1 MRIRTLVRVLAVNNY
16 PTPERFERLRLCI
29 EGNGAL
35 VTSVE
40 WNGLSRGMFD
50 SFDGVVLS
58 GSPDMMSEEKTRVK
72 FTLESEAIFESKV
85 PVLGVCFG
93 HQMIA
98 RAFGTEVVKDGRHVL
113 DMVKTNVL
121 AEDPLFEGLPK
132 SLMLLE
138 SRHEVVKSLP
148 GGFRLLARSAT
159 SEVAAMKHGKRTLYG
174 VQFHPERYTK
184 ENPEGNKVVGN
195 FVRILK

>member
-1 MRIRTLVRVLAVNNY
+1 MVRVLTVNNY
-16 PTPERFERLRLCI
+16 PTPERFERLRQCV
-29 EGNGAL
+29 EGNGAA

-40 WNGLSRGMFD
+40 WDGLSRGMFD

-58 GSPDMMSEEKTRVK
+58 GSPDMMSEEKTRAK
-72 FTLESEAIFESKV
+72 FRRESEAILGSKV

-93 HQMIA
+93 HQMMA
-98 RAFGTEVVKDGRHVL
+98 RAFGAEVVKDGKHIL
-113 DMVKTNVL
+113 DMVETKVL
-121 AEDPLFEGLPK
+121 AEDPLFEGLPR

-138 SRHEVVKSLP
+138 SRHEIVSSLP

-159 SEVAAMKHGKRTLYG
+159 SEIAAMRHEKRPLYG

-184 ENPEGNKVVGN
+184 ENPEGNTVVGN

>member
-1 MRIRTLVRVLAVNNY
+1 MVRVLAVNNY

-72 FTLESEAIFESKV
+72 FTRESEAMLESKV

-159 SEVAAMKHGKRTLYG
+159 SEVAAMKHEKHPLYG

-184 ENPEGNKVVGN
+184 ENPEGNKVIGN

>member
-1 MRIRTLVRVLAVNNY
+1 MSIRTLARVLAVNNY
-16 PTPERFERLRLCI
+16 PTSERFERLRQCI

-40 WNGLSRGMFD
+40 WSGLSRGMFD

-58 GSPDMMSEEKTRVK
+58 GSPDMMSEEKTWVK
-72 FTLESEAIFESKV
+72 FARESEAIIESKV

-159 SEVAAMKHGKRTLYG
+159 SEVAAMKHEKRTLYG